1 MSKRERPYIWQKLAL
16 LGLVFAVLFA
26 VPTSLFLRQVA
37 GELARS
43 SREVAGIERTG
54 ATLGLMHALSAH
66 RAFASAFLGGDAE
79 AARKR
84 EDASKDVE
92 GHFDALSRQLAGAS
106 RAAAVA
112 PLRQSWKGLA
122 DAVAGRTMSAAES
135 HSRHSEIIANVAAA
149 LDAGVDED
157 ALATDSDAE
166 AHALGDVAFRYAPAI
181 AETLG
186 QAQSLGA
193 ALLASKQGGQED
205 RVGLSS
211 LLERAKDD
219 GQQLRKAVAKAFRWP
234 DVKGALAPV
243 LLQADAAAATA
254 VRAARVEVIFNQALA
269 GSALAHAVAQ
279 GQASDAQYRL
289 AATAAREMR
298 RIVEERAVEQRTQI
312 GMAIAAAIVAFL
324 GATWLSIWTA
334 RSIARPLGHAVR
346 VADGIAAGHLDH
358 PIDPQRAR
366 NREAAR
372 LFEALS
378 SMQGGLSRLAR
389 AIQSAGH
396 KIHQAASQV
405 ARGNADLSARTENQ
419 ASSLEQTA
427 ATMEQLNTTVK
438 RNAGAADR
446 ASDVVTEASE
456 SAMRGSEAVAGVATT
471 MESINATSRR
481 IVDIISVI
489 DAIAFQTNMLALN
502 AAVEA
507 ARAGE
512 EGRGFAV
519 VAAEVRSLAKRSAD
533 SAREIKALIADSVK
547 AATLASQRVDESG
560 RAMDDI
566 MDSVQRVA
574 ALFSEISA
582 ASAEQGNGIDQVN
595 QAVTQ
600 MDRATQENAAL
611 VGEVAAASQSLRD
624 QARGLAELVD
634 RFRLGEELPQA
645 TLEPAPGREPLLEPV
660 PRLGGAGYT

>member
-1 MSKRERPYIWQKLAL
+1 
-16 LGLVFAVLFA
+16 
-26 VPTSLFLRQVA
+26 
-37 GELARS
+37 
-43 SREVAGIERTG
+43 
-54 ATLGLMHALSAH
+54 
-66 RAFASAFLGGDAE
+66 
-79 AARKR
+79 
-84 EDASKDVE
+84 
-92 GHFDALSRQLAGAS
+92 
-106 RAAAVA
+106 
-112 PLRQSWKGLA
+112 
-122 DAVAGRTMSAAES
+122 MSAAES

-502 AAVEA
+502 AAVE
-507 ARAGE
+507 
-512 EGRGFAV
+512 GRGFAV

-611 VGEVAAASQSLRD
+611 VGEVAAASQSLQD